1 VKVPDVD
8 VLFDPKSSTA
18 TALYRYLCSLYIKA
32 PIAVIVAVVKLMSA
46 KSVKAVV
53 PDVFGATLVNVP
65 PPVA

>member
-1 VKVPDVD
+1 MKVPDVE
-8 VLFDPKSSTA
+8 VLFDPKSNTA
-18 TALYRYLCSLYIKA
+18 TALLLFVLLYIKA